1 MYVSEMF
8 CKVVV
13 KNAMA
18 KDNGAWDIALVRT
31 DNPADNY
38 EHYNYIVMLLGKSMK
53 CIHETLYG
61 LIDIFNLFFKT
72 YLTNAYV
79 SSKIPTNAKYMMI
92 TSNS

>member
-18 KDNGAWDIALVRT
+18 KDNGAWDIALVRA

-53 CIHETLYG
+53 CIHETSYG
-61 LIDIFNLFFKT
+61 LIDIFNLFQNVF
-72 YLTNAYV
+72 N
-79 SSKIPTNAKYMMI
+79 
-92 TSNS
+92 